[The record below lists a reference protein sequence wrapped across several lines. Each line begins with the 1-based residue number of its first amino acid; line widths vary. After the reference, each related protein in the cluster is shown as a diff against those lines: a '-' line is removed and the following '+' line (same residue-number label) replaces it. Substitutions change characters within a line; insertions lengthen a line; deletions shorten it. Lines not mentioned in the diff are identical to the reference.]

1 MFTLAHLSD
10 PHLAPLPRPSLIEL
24 ISKRVTGYINW
35 QRRRRFIHDADVL
48 AKMVADLKTQAA
60 DHIAVTGDLCNIAL
74 PEEFVRGATWLQSLS
89 APSDVTVIPGN
100 HDAYVRSMMG
110 EPQRC
115 WGDYMRGDDL
125 ILVHSRTRA
134 QPAAGPSTGSG
145 GNLERDPQSQPSAT
159 LSPRV
164 RGDKQFTG
172 SFPFVRRRGPLALV
186 ALSTAVPTGI
196 GMATGTLGA
205 AQLARLGETLAA
217 LAREKL
223 FRVVLIHHP
232 PVSQAKWY
240 KRLTD
245 AADFLR
251 VIAAH
256 GAELVLHG
264 HDHLHMLNWLVG
276 PNGTRVPAVGV
287 PSASA
292 AWGMS
297 RDSAAYNLYAIG
309 GAPGA
314 WTCEMI
320 SRGIG
325 AAGAVMQQ
333 RRKELFG

>member
-10 PHLAPLPRPSLIEL
+10 PHLAPLPKPRLIEL
-24 ISKRVTGYINW
+24 IGKRVTGSINW
-35 QRRRRFIHDADVL
+35 QRRRRLIHDAEVL
-48 AKMVADLKTQAA
+48 AKIVADLKTQAA

-74 PEEFVRGATWLQSLS
+74 PEEFVRGAAWLQGLG
-89 APSDVTVIPGN
+89 APADVTVIPGN

-110 EPQRC
+110 EPQRR
-115 WGDYMRGDDL
+115 WGDFMRGDDG
-125 ILVHSRTRA
+125 
-134 QPAAGPSTGSG
+134 AG
-145 GNLERDPQSQPSAT
+145 E
-159 LSPRV
+159 
-164 RGDKQFTG
+164 
-172 SFPFVRRRGPLALV
+172 FPFVRRRGPLALV
-186 ALSTAVPTGI
+186 ALSSAVPTGI
-196 GMATGTLGA
+196 GMATGALGA
-205 AQLARLGETLAA
+205 AQLARLGETLQA

-232 PVSQAKWY
+232 PVSEAKRY

-245 AADFLR
+245 AAEFLA
-251 VIAAH
+251 VIAAR

-264 HDHLHMLNWLVG
+264 HDHLHMLNWLSG
-276 PNGTRVPAVGV
+276 PNGARVPAVGV

-297 RDSAAYNLYAIG
+297 TNSAAYNLYAID

-314 WTCEMI
+314 WSCEMI

-333 RRKELFG
+333 RRKKLYG